1 MRIPF
6 LIAGMLISGGLL
18 TTNALAATLPQ
29 LSELQSRLEQQ
40 DYAELARELQPFEYQ
55 FAGQPDYDYIYG
67 LALLRSGKPQEAS
80 WALERLILMRPYSAD
95 ARLAMA
101 ETWLQMNRPDDAQQ
115 ELTQVLASASGEEKV
130 RLQEQSASLQAR
142 VMRER
147 APRRLAVDTR
157 LVLGLGYDSNVSAAP
172 GFRYDPADPAGEE
185 TPSLFSEL
193 RFRQRLAYTLNE
205 QWKLNAGYSLQD
217 SRPYSESDYIRQNLG
232 LQAGVGYTARNWQID
247 VTPGFTKSWMD
258 GEGEFAEVR
267 LDLGGN
273 YDLGGG
279 QHLLGFINRSSLSYD
294 VTEAADGDFTLLGG
308 GWSGQPASQ
317 PWPVHWMITG
327 YTLFSDQ
334 PDNPAGDLVLFGINL
349 LASLNTERFGS
360 LRARLGINH
369 RDYDCSGHPAVCDA
383 DRTDRQLTVGLG
395 SIHQLADHWHLEP
408 QLSYVIQAS
417 NDDDYEYNRL
427 IAKVSVRYDFDTWK
441 R

>member
-18 TTNALAATLPQ
+18 TANAVAAALPQ
-29 LSELQSRLEQQ
+29 LPDLQSRLQKQ
-40 DYAELARELQPFEYQ
+40 DYEALARELEPFEYE

-67 LALLRSGKPQEAS
+67 LSLLRSGNPQEAS
-80 WALERLILMRPYSAD
+80 WALERLVLMRPYSAD

-115 ELTQVLASASGEEKV
+115 ELNQVLANASGPERV

-142 VMRER
+142 VVRER
-147 APRRLAVDTR
+147 APKRLSVDTR
-157 LVLGLGYDSNVSAAP
+157 LVLGLGYDTNVSAAP

-193 RFRQRLAYTLNE
+193 RIRQRLAYSLTE

-217 SRPYSESDYIRQNLG
+217 SRPYSESDYIRQNFG
-232 LQAGVGYTARNWQID
+232 LHAGAAYTTKNWQVD
-247 VTPGFTKSWMD
+247 VAPGFAKSWLD

-267 LDLGGN
+267 LDLGGS
-273 YDLGGG
+273 YSLGAG
-279 QHLLGFINRSSLSYD
+279 QRLLGFINHSSLSYD
-294 VTEAADGDFTLLGG
+294 VTEAADGDFTSIGG
-308 GWSGQPASQ
+308 GWSGQPAGQ
-317 PWPVHWMITG
+317 PWPVHWLITG

-334 PDNPAGDLVLFGINL
+334 SDNPTGDLSLFGINL

-360 LRARLGINH
+360 LRARLGFNQ
-369 RDYDCSGHPAVCDA
+369 RGYDCSGHPAGCDA
-383 DRTDRQLTVGLG
+383 DRKDRQLTLG
-395 SIHQLADHWHLEP
+395 FGSVYQLTSHWHLEP